1 MNRYNSIYL
10 TLFLFMI
17 LEPNIIAQNLQDTAK
32 APKTYAY
39 TVEHQF
45 IFTDFLVSTEPPKG
59 GLFDLPRGME
69 IAFSKKVNP
78 YTSIRL
84 PIRVGFTKG
93 TKDTTDRV
101 FMGADIQT
109 SFSYDKYAV
118 IPYVNIGVGS
128 QRLSKKWD
136 IGLPIGIG
144 LQMRIDE
151 GYYINTQILYR
162 HTLTE
167 NIHTL
172 QYGIGFT
179 MKFGEIKAKL
189 NNPTLA
195 STNEENSNK
204 KQSGMSRLDSL
215 IADSERTTSGNI
227 NSSNDIQNPKK
238 TNIVSPLSIINLSN
252 ATLNSDYQNTLNDN
266 ILDLMT
272 SMTKHNLNTSNEI
285 SKDNN
290 SERNKTYNEHD
301 KSIQSNLAYKKLDIQ
316 NITFP
321 INQNTLNK
329 EGFAILDSIVLYLN
343 YYPMA
348 LLSIEGHTDS
358 SGPNSLNQKL
368 SEARAKVCV
377 DYLKSKGISIQ
388 RLRLVGFG
396 EDKPLFNNGTLLGR
410 QKNRRVEFV
419 SFLAS

>member
-1 MNRYNSIYL
+1 MNRYNSTYL
-10 TLFLFMI
+10 IFLLFVV
-17 LEPNIIAQNLQDTAK
+17 LEPKAMTQRVEDTLK
-32 APKTYAY
+32 VSKIYAY

-45 IFTDFLVSTEPPKG
+45 IFTNFLVSTEPPQG

-69 IAFSKKVNP
+69 IAFSKKLNP
-78 YTSIRL
+78 FTSIRL

-109 SFSYDKYAV
+109 SFSYEKYAV
-118 IPYVNIGVGS
+118 VPYVNIGIGS
-128 QRLSKKWD
+128 QRLSQKWD
-136 IGLPIGIG
+136 LGLPIGIG

-151 GYYINTQILYR
+151 GYYINTQVLYR

-167 NIHTL
+167 NIHTM

-179 MKFGEIKAKL
+179 MKFGEIKPKP
-189 NNPTLA
+189 NNSTLE
-195 STNEENSNK
+195 SSNGDNSNK
-204 KQSGMSRLDSL
+204 QQSGMSRLDSL
-215 IADSERTTSGNI
+215 IADSERTTSDNI
-227 NSSNDIQNPKK
+227 YPSNDLLNPKK
-238 TNIVSPLSIINLSN
+238 TNVVLPLSFISLSN
-252 ATLNSDYQNTLNDN
+252 ATLESDYPNVLNDN
-266 ILDLMT
+266 VLTFLT
-272 SMTKHNLNTSNEI
+272 SITRRGFNKNNEI
-285 SKDNN
+285 SNDNN
-290 SERNKTYNEHD
+290 SERNNTNERD
-301 KSIQSNLAYKKLDIQ
+301 KLTKSQLAYQKLDIQ

-329 EGFAILDSIVLYLN
+329 EGYSILDSIVLYLN

-368 SEARAKVCV
+368 SEARAKVCM
-377 DYLKSKGISIQ
+377 DYLKSKGITPQ
-388 RLRLVGFG
+388 RLKLTGFG
-396 EDKPLFNNGTLLGR
+396 EDKPLFNNGTLFGR

-419 SFLAS
+419 SFPSF